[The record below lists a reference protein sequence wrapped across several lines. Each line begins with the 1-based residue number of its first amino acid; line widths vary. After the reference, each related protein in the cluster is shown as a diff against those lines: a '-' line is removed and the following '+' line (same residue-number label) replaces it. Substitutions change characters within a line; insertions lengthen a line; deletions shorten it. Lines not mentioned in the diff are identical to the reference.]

1 MKYLILF
8 LLAFQTFVFPDVFQL
23 ATIVDNHQLIPVIKI
38 NGKIVIKVKDVGTKQ
53 VFSSSFERSE
63 KIYESLQEMGD
74 QRTNL
79 NRIRIRRNKADY
91 VAYIDNIEVYR
102 VTPSDVIGSDLT
114 VYQMASLWRDNIVSA
129 IKITNF
135 SSSTEIDEQQSQ
147 FFSDFSMP
155 LISFLSIFSNNSIF
169 VVFFQFMLFIII
181 QVVAILL
188 TFKYLNR
195 QQLSTFDD
203 FKKRIKTLQSDQLRD
218 KHLISSLE
226 NQINDL
232 SQKLGLDDSDNVS
245 NINP

>member
-1 MKYLILF
+1 
-8 LLAFQTFVFPDVFQL
+8 
-23 ATIVDNHQLIPVIKI
+23 
-38 NGKIVIKVKDVGTKQ
+38 
-53 VFSSSFERSE
+53 
-63 KIYESLQEMGD
+63 
-74 QRTNL
+74 
-79 NRIRIRRNKADY
+79 
-91 VAYIDNIEVYR
+91 
-102 VTPSDVIGSDLT
+102 
-114 VYQMASLWRDNIVSA
+114 MASLWRDNIVSA
-129 IKITNF
+129 LKITNF

-147 FFSDFSMP
+147 SFSMP
-155 LISFLSIFSNNSIF
+155 LISFLSIFSNNSLF
-169 VVFFQFMLFIII
+169 VVFFQFMFFILI

-218 KHLISSLE
+218 KHLISTLE